1 MDRLPVNRFNV
12 MSENWVDIE
21 VSPDYIIRLM
31 ELDTELDYLLDSYSE
46 VTVIFATLGVHL
58 DDIGEGGVWA
68 WHSASLLV
76 VSRMHD
82 FVKSHWG
89 RGVEIKP
96 VLNNTLFSGLEL
108 SYFVFGVPSLV
119 REEELE
125 KFLEAEGVDVTRQ
138 ARKRTDRLHE
148 LATKVLLTKWL
159 EEGLKRSGTK
169 DVLEGFK
176 ERGIAKIEV
185 YSIKDKKWVGKVPP
199 DFDGDLMEYLV
210 MRAMSPFQ

>member
-1 MDRLPVNRFNV
+1 MGMLPVNRFNI

-46 VTVIFATLGVHL
+46 VTVIFATLGVYL

-68 WHSASLLV
+68 WHSASQLV
-76 VSRMHD
+76 VPRMHD

-89 RGVEIKP
+89 REVEIEP

-125 KFLEAEGVDVTRQ
+125 KFLEAEGISVTRQ
-138 ARKRTDRLHE
+138 MRKNGKLQE
-148 LATKVLLTKWL
+148 MATKVLLTKWL

-176 ERGIAKIEV
+176 KRGIVKIEV
-185 YSIKDKKWVGKVPP
+185 YSIKDKKWVGNVPP
-199 DFDGDLMEYLV
+199 NFDGDITEYLV
-210 MRAMSPFQ
+210 MRAMSPFL